1 MKHPQTQ
8 SHSASARSATA
19 AVLAALLATGPV
31 LAQVPAPSTATV
43 TNAPAVTTAPAAI
56 DPELIRQLLLRIEQ
70 LEQREAARTN
80 AVTDEVNRK
89 LQQRIAELEQKLGA
103 IEAGGK
109 VLPEIAVTPNDA
121 PTTVELD
128 RKLKDLEEK
137 TAAESEAARVKAAKT
152 PMMSTDPAMNAPP
165 GRKSSR
171 SQRMAFTSS
180 PGCGAARLMSTMH
193 TVKITVT

>member
-1 MKHPQTQ
+1 MKHT
-8 SHSASARSATA
+8 HSSIHTTTA
-19 AVLAALLATGPV
+19 AVLAALIATGPV
-31 LAQVPAPSTATV
+31 LAQAPSTP
-43 TNAPAVTTAPAAI
+43 NAANPSAAATAPAAI
-56 DPELIRQLLLRIEQ
+56 DPDLIRQLLLRIEQ

-103 IEAGGK
+103 IESGGK

-137 TAAESEAARVKAAKT
+137 TAAESEAARAKAAKT
-152 PMMSTDPAMNAPP
+152 PIATLGST
-165 GRKSSR
+165 GIRFSS
-171 SQRMAFTSS
+171 ANTNFTFTLKGLIQTDS
-180 PGCGAARLMSTMH
+180 H
-193 TVKITVT
+193 TYFSDNELREGNDRFGT